1 MAATILFVSPDPFY
15 RGAWE
20 TLLSGQGYKLFTA
33 STAEAALLVSTAL
46 LPDLVVLHIASAHQG
61 FEVCRRLKSDS
72 RNRLMP
78 VVLMMEMSGAP
89 DLSRAREAGA
99 NEVWEHFHTREEL
112 LMRVRS
118 ILELKSDLDQQAAD
132 VIVSVARTIEARNP
146 YARGH
151 SNRLSNHAV
160 RFGKSLDLSE
170 DDLEVLRLAG
180 LLHDI
185 GNAAIPDSILL
196 KPGPLSREEIR
207 VVERHPA
214 EGERIC
220 APLRSFRPVLPVI
233 RHHHERV
240 DGSGYPDGL
249 TGEHIPS
256 IAKIFQIVDIC
267 DALTSNRPQRRGLPL
282 PAALTILYEEVELGW
297 LDPELVTH
305 FASLVVG
312 ADQAMALARSCRSI
326 PIQSGQWRRL
336 S

>member
-20 TLLSGQGYKLFTA
+20 TLLSGQGYELFTA
-33 STAEAALLVSTAL
+33 STAEAALLASATL
-46 LPDLVVLHIASAHQG
+46 LPDLVVLHIASAHRD

-78 VVLMMEMSGAP
+78 IVFMMEMSGAA

-99 NEVWEHFHTREEL
+99 NEVWQQFHTREEL
-112 LMRVRS
+112 LLRVRS

-146 YARGH
+146 YARGR
-151 SNRLSNHAV
+151 STRLANHAV
-160 RFGKSLDLSE
+160 RFGKCLGLPE

-185 GNAAIPDSILL
+185 GNAAIPDEILL
-196 KPGPLSREEIR
+196 KPAPLNREEIR

-220 APLRSFRPVLPVI
+220 APLRFFRQVLPVI
-233 RHHHERV
+233 RHHHERI

-249 TGEHIPS
+249 IGDYIPP
-256 IAKIFQIVDIC
+256 IARIFQVVDIC
-267 DALTSNRPQRRGLPL
+267 EALTSDRPQRRGLPL
-282 PAALTILYEEVELGW
+282 PAALTILYEEVEMGW
-297 LDPELVTH
+297 LDPELVTP

-312 ADQAMALARSCRSI
+312 ADRAMALARSCRSM
-326 PIQSGQWRRL
+326 PIQHGQWRKR